1 MKDNHTAQEERRF
14 AITLSV
20 SFSRSYS
27 HRLQAGSSVDLI
39 GPDRKL
45 EHRDAFTNQCH
56 HETRTHRYT
65 QTHTRRQPTYSNP
78 VRVCVCV
85 SSGKIFAALGFA
97 AWCYQS
103 CQAGRSAAQENV
115 AGVESRHTFRVSLCV
130 CVLLRY
136 NKELFKRMLC
146 IFSAI
151 AFENRFC
158 LCPCN

>member
-1 MKDNHTAQEERRF
+1 MKDNYTAQEERRF

-56 HETRTHRYT
+56 HETRTHGDSL
-65 QTHTRRQPTYSNP
+65 HTVILY
-78 VRVCVCV
+78 VCVCV

-115 AGVESRHTFRVSLCV
+115 AGVESRHTFRVSVCV
-130 CVLLRY
+130 CVQ
-136 NKELFKRMLC
+136 
-146 IFSAI
+146 
-151 AFENRFC
+151 
-158 LCPCN
+158 